1 MSCRKSRPPSVAE
14 KSLSL
19 EEQQAKINDVR
30 RMLGTKADKI
40 PALCSDTAIIR
51 YLKARNWNTK
61 KATKML
67 DESLKWRLKYKPE
80 NIRWEDIAQEAET
93 GKIYRADYHDK
104 FGRVVLILRPGFQN
118 TKSTELQIKYLV
130 YCMENAIM
138 HLNPEKDQMVWLIDF
153 QGWTMSSIS
162 MKVTRETANVLQNH
176 YPERLGLAILYNPP
190 KVFESFWAN
199 EHNKGIENIASIFII
214 KLLKIEKLVSPA
226 IWLNLSLSR
235 RHTKKVRFAYSDD
248 IQSQKIMEALF
259 DMDKLESVF
268 GGKNTAGFNY
278 EAYAKR
284 MREDDAKKSDI
295 MNSGSSLPIIQSSVA
310 SQSHESEL
318 LASEQQSDSL
328 GSDPCSEASDE
339 CELSSVDETASKVES
354 VDSKTPVPT
363 LTCDDVPNI
372 EAAEPKEVH

>member
-190 KVFESFWAN
+190 KVFESFWA
-199 EHNKGIENIASIFII
+199 
-214 KLLKIEKLVSPA
+214 LVKPF
-226 IWLNLSLSR
+226 LEPK
-235 RHTKKVRFAYSDD
+235 TYKKVRFAYSDD